1 MKATAT
7 AANARTHRKVIIFFS
22 LAFVSSSSHKM
33 KWFYCTSTHT
43 FPRSPFC
50 VDDVNVTVEAIQ
62 RQTGLAVL
70 QRGPCYAYID
80 SLHQLGAVVEVAKQC

>member
-1 MKATAT
+1 M
-7 AANARTHRKVIIFFS
+7 
-22 LAFVSSSSHKM
+22 
-33 KWFYCTSTHT
+33 
-43 FPRSPFC
+43 
-50 VDDVNVTVEAIQ
+50 DDVNVTVEAIQ

>member
-1 MKATAT
+1 MEM
-7 AANARTHRKVIIFFS
+7 VLLQI
-22 LAFVSSSSHKM
+22 LL
-33 KWFYCTSTHT
+33 
-43 FPRSPFC
+43 PRSPRSPLS

>member
-33 KWFYCTSTHT
+33 KWFYCTHT